1 MTFEE
6 KIAMWSEKKRFIEA
20 LDGVFQMKPAGSMI
34 EKISYEV
41 YQKEINNEMRYTEWL
56 VLRFEGGAMLATQS
70 TGSSNIANLRT
81 IANYLDG
88 GYYEE
93 VRTYKSLLE
102 TGWEPVT
109 LSQ

>member
-1 MTFEE
+1 
-6 KIAMWSEKKRFIEA
+6 
-20 LDGVFQMKPAGSMI
+20 
-34 EKISYEV
+34 
-41 YQKEINNEMRYTEWL
+41 
-56 VLRFEGGAMLATQS
+56 MLATQS

-109 LSQ
+109 LS